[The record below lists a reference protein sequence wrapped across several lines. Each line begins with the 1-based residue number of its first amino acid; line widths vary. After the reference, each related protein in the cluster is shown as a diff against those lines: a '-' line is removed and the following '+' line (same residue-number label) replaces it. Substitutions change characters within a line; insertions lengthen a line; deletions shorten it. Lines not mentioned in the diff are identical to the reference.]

1 MKERDEELKESRPEM
16 LIKSEIPGD
25 RCSYLDWKASRSSRM
40 HYNLNEAGDDI
51 DASNVS
57 MQSVTNALSTLPPE
71 IASTTIRG
79 RTRSSTSPPSPQHTS
94 LVQDLDEAVDSKR
107 KATRLSSSLQQM
119 PSQADSNN
127 VIRNTSFSFVP
138 SSCEKSHSRP
148 RESWEMISDSY
159 STDPESENDNEE
171 VDCSHSK
178 ACRSQIEAGDGKADR
193 TRSRREATTAST
205 WEILRSE
212 KQAAQQRHKEDKH
225 RFRRQL
231 SDLRLVTMS
240 DDDIWP
246 SRQTQITRALA
257 LEEENLP
264 TWPYKLNP
272 LRRLGKRQKFTAK
285 VAIAVLIVGS
295 AVGVGVGIS
304 GIAGGGA
311 VQVPIKPKPIA

>member
-1 MKERDEELKESRPEM
+1 MKEHDEEMKGSHPEM
-16 LIKSEIPGD
+16 LTKSEAPGD
-25 RCSYLDWKASRSSRM
+25 RCTYLDWKASRSSRM
-40 HYNLNEAGDDI
+40 HYNLNQASDHI
-51 DASNVS
+51 DASNGS
-57 MQSVTNALSTLPPE
+57 MQGVTNALSTVPPE
-71 IASTTIRG
+71 MASIAIRG
-79 RTRSSTSPPSPQHTS
+79 RTRSSTSPPSPQHIS
-94 LVQDLDEAVDSKR
+94 LVQDLDGAADWKR

-119 PSQADSNN
+119 PSQVDSNN
-127 VIRNTSFSFVP
+127 VIRSTSFSFVP

-171 VDCSHSK
+171 VESSHLK
-178 ACRSQIEAGDGKADR
+178 ACRSQIEADNGKTDR

-205 WEILRSE
+205 GEILKSE
-212 KQAAQQRHKEDKH
+212 KQAAQQQHKEDKH

-231 SDLRLVTMS
+231 SGLRLVTIS

-246 SRQTQITRALA
+246 SRQTQMTRAQA

-285 VAIAVLIVGS
+285 VAIAILIVGS